1 MAAKTLIA
9 YATKHESTHEVAEDV
24 ASVLRDAG
32 LDAEVRPAA
41 AVKDLGPY
49 DAVVLG
55 AALYMG
61 RAHKDAR
68 HFLHTHRA
76 ALAERPVFVYGMGPL
91 EMVDD
96 QIASARKQLDHA
108 LAKAPEVEP
117 RSVTIFGGVIHQDEL
132 HFPFNHMPEG
142 DARDPEAIRAWAE
155 EIAAALGAAP
165 AR

>member
-1 MAAKTLIA
+1 MAATTLIA

-24 ASVLRDAG
+24 AAVLRDAG

-41 AVKDLGPY
+41 AVKDIAPY

-61 RAHKDAR
+61 RMHKDAR
-68 HFLHTHRA
+68 HFLHDHRA
-76 ALAERPVFVYGMGPL
+76 ALAQRPVFVYGMGPL

-96 QIASARKQLDHA
+96 QVAGARKQVDHA
-108 LAKAPEVEP
+108 LGKVPEVQP
-117 RSVTIFGGVIHQDEL
+117 RSVAVFGGVVHPEDL

-142 DARDPEAIRAWAE
+142 DARDPEAIRAWAG
-155 EIAAALGAAP
+155 EIAEALGAAR
-165 AR
+165 AV

>member
-1 MAAKTLIA
+1 MSATLIA

-24 ASVLRDAG
+24 AAVLRDAG
-32 LDAEVRPAA
+32 LHVEVRPAG
-41 AVKDLGPY
+41 AVGDLEPY

-68 HFLHTHRA
+68 HFLRDHRA

-91 EMVDD
+91 EMADEQV
-96 QIASARKQLDHA
+96 ASARKQLDHA
-108 LAKAPEVEP
+108 LRAVPEVEP
-117 RSVTIFGGVIHQDEL
+117 RSVAIFGGVIHQDEL
-132 HFPFNHMPEG
+132 RFPFNRMPEG
-142 DARDPEAIRAWAE
+142 DARDPEAIRAWARE
-155 EIAAALGAAP
+155 VAAALGAAP

>member
-1 MAAKTLIA
+1 MSRTLIA

-24 ASVLRDAG
+24 AAVLRDAG
-32 LDAEVRPAA
+32 LDVEVRPAA

-68 HFLHTHRA
+68 HFLRDHRA
-76 ALAERPVFVYGMGPL
+76 ALAERPVFIYGMGPL
-91 EMVDD
+91 EMVPD

-108 LAKAPEVEP
+108 LAAAPEVQP
-117 RSVTIFGGVIHQDEL
+117 RSVTIFGGVIHQEEL
-132 HFPFNHMPEG
+132 RFPFNHMPEG
-142 DARDPEAIRAWAE
+142 DARDPEAIRAWARD
-155 EIAAALGAAP
+155 IAAGLGAAR
-165 AR
+165 AV